1 MGYNWPVA
9 FSAALIIHLGIPFR
23 LHWQSLAGWIQ
34 SHGRYR
40 DTVRGLTLGDGFRAV
55 RAMELR
61 TRMRWWHLKTW
72 YVFIMYVIWVHLTLC
87 KRLVHRLQWLMT
99 FTILHDPML
108 HMITLP
114 SLQRFG
120 IQ

>member
-23 LHWQSLAGWIQ
+23 LHWHSLAGWIQ

-72 YVFIMYVIWVHLTLC
+72 YVYSIYMFMQYIHHLTLC
-87 KRLVHRLQWLMT
+87 KQKVGASSTMVT
-99 FTILHDPML
+99 DIYNP
-108 HMITLP
+108 P
-114 SLQRFG
+114 
-120 IQ
+120 

>member
-23 LHWQSLAGWIQ
+23 LHWHSLAGWIQ

-72 YVFIMYVIWVHLTLC
+72 YVCVCVCVRYLCIHLTLC
-87 KRLVHRLQWLMT
+87 KQKGWCIVYN
-99 FTILHDPML
+99 
-108 HMITLP
+108 
-114 SLQRFG
+114 G
-120 IQ
+120 Y